1 LINTIKS
8 YKEIIMFTFLVIL
21 AFVFVAVDLLVR
33 FVIDPLLASS
43 NKKKKVARSFAPG
56 LNQTIKLAGETM
68 YDGGKLHKEEES
80 NSAIKPEGV
89 SKDSSE
95 NIKQ

>member
-1 LINTIKS
+1 
-8 YKEIIMFTFLVIL
+8 MFTFLVIL

-43 NKKKKVARSFAPG
+43 NKKTKVARSFNPR

-68 YDGGKLHKEEES
+68 YDGGKLHNEKES
-80 NSAIKPEGV
+80 SSAEKPENI
-89 SKDSSE
+89 SKESSQKIE
-95 NIKQ
+95 Q

>member
-1 LINTIKS
+1 
-8 YKEIIMFTFLVIL
+8 MFTFLVIL

-43 NKKKKVARSFAPG
+43 TKKNKITKSFTPG
-56 LNQTIKLAGETM
+56 LNPIIKLAGETM

-80 NSAIKPEGV
+80 NSAIKDENV

-95 NIKQ
+95 RIKQ

>member
-1 LINTIKS
+1 
-8 YKEIIMFTFLVIL
+8 MFTFLVIL

-43 NKKKKVARSFAPG
+43 NKKKKVERSFNPG

-68 YDGGKLHKEEES
+68 YDGGKLHKEDES
-80 NSAIKPEGV
+80 SSTIKVEDV

-95 NIKQ
+95 RVKQ